1 MTSLEAIAILGGF
14 KYNPLFND
22 QQIEAFDMAISAL
35 SENKGEWIE
44 KEVFDGD
51 VAYECSECGELFCLI
66 DGTPA
71 DNLYNFCPN
80 CGARMKGGE

>member
-1 MTSLEAIAILGGF
+1 MTREEALQIIYDHCQHCDETEKALEIL
-14 KYNPLFND
+14 K
-22 QQIEAFDMAISAL
+22 
-35 SENKGEWIE
+35 ENKGEWIE

-66 DGTPA
+66 SGTPA

-80 CGARMKGGE
+80 CGAKMKGGE